1 MNTSISDIDYYKN
14 ICQEASSDERV
25 FKNFR
30 SDKRYQDVLEHVSQK
45 QGWEYFNHIITKN
58 PIKLNETTIK
68 YSKQVDEHG
77 NPNRFPYPKFGDIS
91 PTILRY
97 LSVLGDIERIYGDF
111 KNKKIVEIGAGYGG
125 QSMLIN
131 LFHDVDEYVIIDIPE
146 ALELI
151 KKFLQTN
158 NIDTKKYR
166 FLTPKDVLEMGEEK
180 FDFLISNY
188 AFSEC
193 YKNIQDLYIE
203 KIVNKSKNFYMIVNF
218 INENVYDLE
227 NLLER
232 LDGNVKIYE
241 EEPNTSLNNKLLV
254 K

>member
-1 MNTSISDIDYYKN
+1 MNTSISDVDYYKN
-14 ICQEASSDERV
+14 ICREASLDENF
-25 FKNFR
+25 FKTFR
-30 SDKRYQDVLEHVSQK
+30 SDKRYQVILEHVSQE
-45 QGWEYFNHIITKN
+45 QGWEYLNHIITKN
-58 PIKLNETTIK
+58 SIKLNEATIK
-68 YSKQVDEHG
+68 YCKQVDEHG
-77 NPNRFPYPKFGDIS
+77 NPNRFIYPEFGDIS

-97 LSVLGDIERIYGDF
+97 LSVLGDIERIHGDL

-131 LFHDVDEYVIIDIPE
+131 LFHDIDEYVIIDIPE

-166 FLTPKDVLEMGEEK
+166 FLSPKDVEKMEHEK
-180 FDFLISNY
+180 FDLLISNY

-203 KIVNKSKNFYMIVNF
+203 KIVNKSKNFYMVVNF
-218 INENVYDLE
+218 INQSVYDLE
-227 NLLER
+227 SLLKK
-232 LDGNVKIYE
+232 LDGNIKIYE
-241 EEPNTSLNNKLLV
+241 EEPNTCLSNKLLV